1 MSIRLRQPLFVISE
15 TFPLRSAEYRKML
28 LIISIGNKEFHSA
41 RLYPLVTEGDRRSFM
56 DNKNEITGRNI
67 IISDFEVA
75 PYDPDEYEYAGDQKC
90 HGQLIVNKQEKT
102 ITFRHISGT
111 CPIFHVVLAAMSIN
125 KNWFRIFDAIE
136 CEAKYKD
143 YMLLIRDWPA
153 AYYVAHVGEN
163 GLPVV
168 EKQIKNVPY
177 FSEAKELTLNELEFY
192 LLAEF
197 KTMLHF
203 NNGGRKRAQNLFMK
217 VWEFRYIK

>member
-1 MSIRLRQPLFVISE
+1 
-15 TFPLRSAEYRKML
+15 
-28 LIISIGNKEFHSA
+28 
-41 RLYPLVTEGDRRSFM
+41 M

-125 KNWFRIFDAIE
+125 KNWFRIFNAEE

-153 AYYVAHVGEN
+153 TYYIAHTGEN
-163 GLPVV
+163 GLPVIDKII
-168 EKQIKNVPY
+168 ENVPY
-177 FSEAKELTLNELEFY
+177 FKDVEEFTLTEMEYYF
-192 LLAEF
+192 LAELN
-197 KTMLHF
+197 TMLYF
-203 NNGGRKRAQNLFMK
+203 SMERLKYAKKQFIK
-217 VWEFRYIK
+217 FWEFRYIK